1 MARKSRQARP
11 SVRQKGRRGGGF
23 LRGLALGLAVA
34 AGVQLHHG
42 GLPDWFDGSG
52 GGDGDP
58 AGRIEPPKTNFD
70 FYRLLPK
77 TEVRVDDPAAPA
89 GTPRPA
95 ERTAP
100 PSPSAAPRPATATP
114 RPETATPPP
123 ATAAPRPTTAASA
136 PPPREPA
143 TAAAPASGPREY
155 RVQAGSFRE
164 KKEADRL
171 RASLALGGF
180 ESRIQTRDT
189 ANGTR
194 HRVVLGPF
202 RGREA
207 AEEAKARLRTAQG
220 IDALIVQ

>member
-11 SVRQKGRRGGGF
+11 AGKQGGRQGGGF

-34 AGVQLHHG
+34 AGVQVYHA
-42 GLPDWFDGSG
+42 GLPDWFGGSG
-52 GGDGDP
+52 GDSADP
-58 AGRIEPPKTNFD
+58 AARIEPSKTNFD

-77 TEVRVDDPAAPA
+77 TEVRVGEPAAPGGA
-89 GTPRPA
+89 VPPPAPA

-100 PSPSAAPRPATATP
+100 RPSTATP
-114 RPETATPPP
+114 RPS
-123 ATAAPRPTTAASA
+123 TAASGRK
-136 PPPREPA
+136 PPEPA
-143 TAAAPASGPREY
+143 VAPAPTPAPTPTPAPASASREY

-189 ANGTR
+189 AGGTR
-194 HRVVLGPF
+194 HRVMLGPF
-202 RGREA
+202 RGRDA
-207 AEEAKARLRTAQG
+207 AEAAKARLRAAQG
-220 IDALIVQ
+220 IDALIVR